1 MNGVVTGLTDFARP
15 IRLGLV
21 ETDARQLIDE
31 VLSTSPIPQNV
42 KAAVKVEDDLPRLL
56 IDPQMM
62 RRVLTNL
69 ILNAVQAMPRG
80 GKLTI
85 RVSKSGET
93 ILISVRDTGRGIPDE
108 ILPKLFNPLF
118 TTKAKG
124 QGLGLATCKRLVE
137 AHGGRITVESQVGKG
152 TTFTVNVPL
161 RK

>member
-80 GKLTI
+80 GKLTV

-118 TTKAKG
+118 TTKTRG

-137 AHGGRITVESQVGKG
+137 AHGGTITVESQVGKG
-152 TTFTVNVPL
+152 TTFTVNMP
-161 RK
+161 R

>member
-69 ILNAVQAMPRG
+69 FLNAVQAMPRG
-80 GKLTI
+80 GKLTV

-93 ILISVRDTGRGIPDE
+93 ILISVRDTGREIPDE

-118 TTKAKG
+118 TTKTRG

-137 AHGGRITVESQVGKG
+137 AHGGTITVESQVGKG
-152 TTFTVNVPL
+152 TTFTVNMP
-161 RK
+161 R

>member
-69 ILNAVQAMPRG
+69 FLNAVQAMPRG
-80 GKLTI
+80 GKLTV

-118 TTKAKG
+118 TTKTRG

-137 AHGGRITVESQVGKG
+137 AHGGTITVESQVGKG
-152 TTFTVNVPL
+152 TTFTVNMP
-161 RK
+161 R